1 MYCSGST
8 VAGWVVRLRDT
19 KAPRLIFRSCLSLP
33 LQGVS
38 SRNQRPASSRSKGF
52 YFLGPCKTTVIRI
65 LEIDGSKS
73 TRPLCSFLEILL
85 LRDQL
90 CTLVLDR
97 SVELVS
103 GTLLSPYKA
112 QLTLVREALIV
123 FITSQLFLL
132 DLPSRQSWADPH
144 NP

>member
-1 MYCSGST
+1 M
-8 VAGWVVRLRDT
+8 V
-19 KAPRLIFRSCLSLP
+19 LSL
-33 LQGVS
+33 
-38 SRNQRPASSRSKGF
+38 
-52 YFLGPCKTTVIRI
+52 
-65 LEIDGSKS
+65 

-123 FITSQLFLL
+123 FITSQLFL
-132 DLPSRQSWADPH
+132 SG
-144 NP
+144 

>member
-1 MYCSGST
+1 M
-8 VAGWVVRLRDT
+8 
-19 KAPRLIFRSCLSLP
+19 
-33 LQGVS
+33 
-38 SRNQRPASSRSKGF
+38 
-52 YFLGPCKTTVIRI
+52 GPCKTTVIRI

-97 SVELVS
+97 SVELVN

-123 FITSQLFLL
+123 FITSQLFL
-132 DLPSRQSWADPH
+132 SG
-144 NP
+144 